1 MPVSRQLLKPVSL
14 SFILFT
20 FALALT
26 VALIPWGPTLRAILP
41 DFVALLLFYW
51 CMYQSRRVGV
61 GWAFWLGIVLDI
73 ADGNVFGQH
82 GIAYCLTAWAVLV
95 RHRQLGM
102 FPLWQQA
109 LYIGPLLLVNQLI
122 MLLVRLATGSAFPG
136 WIIFVGALSGTV
148 CWPLLCQL
156 LQLQQRAHK
165 RAEIQS

>member
-14 SFILFT
+14 GFILFT
-20 FALALT
+20 IVVALT
-26 VALIPWGPTLRAILP
+26 TALIPWGPTVRAILP
-41 DFVALLLFYW
+41 DAVALVLFYW
-51 CMYQSRRVGV
+51 CMYQSRRVGI

-82 GIAYCLTAWAVLV
+82 GIAYCLTAWFVLA

-109 LYIGPLLLVNQLI
+109 LYIGPLLFANQLI
-122 MLLVRLATGSAFPG
+122 MLVVRMLTGSAFPG
-136 WIIFVGALSGTV
+136 WFIFIGALTGAV
-148 CWPLLCQL
+148 CWPLLSQL
-156 LQLQQRAHK
+156 LQMQQRTEK

>member
-14 SFILFT
+14 GFILFT
-20 FALALT
+20 IVVALT
-26 VALIPWGPTLRAILP
+26 TALIPWGPTVRAILP
-41 DFVALLLFYW
+41 DGVALVLFYW
-51 CMYQSRRVGV
+51 CMYQSRRVGM

-82 GIAYCLTAWAVLV
+82 GIAYCLTAWFVLA

-109 LYIGPLLLVNQLI
+109 LYIGPLLFASQLI
-122 MLLVRLATGSAFPG
+122 MLVVRMATGSAFPG
-136 WIIFVGALSGTV
+136 WFIFIGALTGAV
-148 CWPLLCQL
+148 FWPLLSQL
-156 LQLQQRAHK
+156 LQMQQRTEK

>member
-1 MPVSRQLLKPVSL
+1 MPVSRQLLKHVSF

-20 FALALT
+20 FVVAVT
-26 VALIPWGPTLRAILP
+26 TALIPWGSTIRAVLP
-41 DFVALLLFYW
+41 DFVALVLFYW
-51 CMYQSRRVGV
+51 CMYQSRRIGI

-82 GIAYCLTAWAVLV
+82 ALAYCLTAWFVLA

-109 LYIGPLLLVNQLI
+109 LYIGPLLFANQAI

-136 WIIFVGALSGTV
+136 WYILIGALTGAIF
-148 CWPLLCQL
+148 WPLLTL
-156 LQLQQRAHK
+156 ILQLQQRSEK